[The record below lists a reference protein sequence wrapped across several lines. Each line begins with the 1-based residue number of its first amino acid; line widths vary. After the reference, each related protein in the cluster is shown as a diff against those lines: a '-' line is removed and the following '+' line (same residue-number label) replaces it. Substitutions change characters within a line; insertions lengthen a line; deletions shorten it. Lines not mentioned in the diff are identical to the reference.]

1 MFAAII
7 ALLVSFIPAVLL
19 YIWCKSKVRKPADDK
34 YKNACRDALIKGFL
48 CVFPVMLISAGIS
61 LLFRLAGIHDGHS
74 LLESALHVFFVL
86 AFSEELCKTY
96 MFTRVLKKADY
107 SYTWL
112 DMIIFMTI
120 VAVGFEVLE
129 GFVYAVDSGPIH
141 MLVRGITLM
150 HGGYGFIEGWF
161 YGKAKYTGNKLYA
174 AAGFAIAW
182 ILHGAYDFG
191 LSDDFAALGEDTAF
205 LSVSLALLALI
216 TFIVMIIFF
225 AKKNKK
231 EKYLVPLA

>member
-1 MFAAII
+1 MALMLTSCKKEASFVPNYDKPVGMIVVRDTDNLGQGKIAA
-7 ALLVSFIPAVLL
+7 
-19 YIWCKSKVRKPADDK
+19 K
-34 YKNACRDALIKGFL
+34 KNGYR
-48 CVFPVMLISAGIS
+48 
-61 LLFRLAGIHDGHS
+61 
-74 LLESALHVFFVL
+74 
-86 AFSEELCKTY
+86 
-96 MFTRVLKKADY
+96 
-107 SYTWL
+107 YT
-112 DMIIFMTI
+112 F
-120 VAVGFEVLE
+120 
-129 GFVYAVDSGPIH
+129 
-141 MLVRGITLM
+141 
-150 HGGYGFIEGWF
+150 
-161 YGKAKYTGNKLYA
+161 A

>member
-1 MFAAII
+1 MGVLII
-7 ALLVSFIPAVLL
+7 ALAASFVPAVLL
-19 YIWCKSKVRKPADDK
+19 YFWCKNKVRKPSEEK
-34 YKNACRDALIKGFL
+34 YKNACRDALMKGFL
-48 CVFPVMLISAGIS
+48 CVLPVMLVSASISI
-61 LLFRLAGIHDGHS
+61 LFRIIGIHDGHS
-74 LLESALHVFFVL
+74 LLESALHDFFVL
-86 AFSEELCKTY
+86 AFSEELCKTF

-120 VAVGFEVLE
+120 VAVGFEIME
-129 GFVYAVDSGPIH
+129 GFVYAVGSGAIH

-161 YGKAKYTGNKLYA
+161 YGKAKYTGNWFYA
-174 AAGFAIAW
+174 VLGFTICTV
-182 ILHGAYDFG
+182 LHGAYDFG

-205 LSVSLALLALI
+205 LSVGLALLALI

-231 EKYLVPLA
+231 KQYLVPFD